1 MALKLYYFPGNAS
14 LAPHIL
20 LEEMGVPFELVL
32 VDRDQK
38 AEKSPEYLKLNPA
51 GVIPT
56 LADDYAVIC
65 ETAAIL
71 LHLADKFPDK
81 GWIPPLQSAARAQ
94 CYRWL
99 AYLTNTV
106 QAEFLH
112 FYYPDRHG
120 GDDSASQ
127 QATKQRAEKRLGDMF
142 DLLDNALGQSGGPFM
157 LGAQHSVADIF
168 LFMMCRWSRYMA
180 NPARTRPHLGKFMA
194 MMVARPAVAT
204 VLTREQLPQPWY

>member
-56 LADDYAVIC
+56 LADDDAVIC

-71 LHLADKFPDK
+71 LHLAAKFPDT
-81 GWIPPLQSAARAQ
+81 GWIPPL
-94 CYRWL
+94 
-99 AYLTNTV
+99 
-106 QAEFLH
+106 
-112 FYYPDRHG
+112 
-120 GDDSASQ
+120 
-127 QATKQRAEKRLGDMF
+127 
-142 DLLDNALGQSGGPFM
+142 
-157 LGAQHSVADIF
+157 
-168 LFMMCRWSRYMA
+168 
-180 NPARTRPHLGKFMA
+180 
-194 MMVARPAVAT
+194 
-204 VLTREQLPQPWY
+204 